1 VLEFQKILLVNLPE
15 RHDKLDA
22 QIVSSSIT
30 GFEFE
35 VIAGIRG
42 KDVSEATL
50 PPTFDPKTINEGVQT
65 IGAWRAEL
73 NAVRT
78 IIRERLSSALI
89 MGKYTLSARHW
100 LSNSI

>member
-1 VLEFQKILLVNLPE
+1 MNLPE

-22 QIVSSSIT
+22 QIISSSIT
-30 GFEFE
+30 GFKFE

-42 KDVSEATL
+42 KDVSEASL
-50 PPTFDPKTINEGVQT
+50 PPTFDPNTINEGVQT

-89 MGKYTLSARHW
+89 MGRDILTVLQFSLNNAY
-100 LSNSI
+100 LSNRR